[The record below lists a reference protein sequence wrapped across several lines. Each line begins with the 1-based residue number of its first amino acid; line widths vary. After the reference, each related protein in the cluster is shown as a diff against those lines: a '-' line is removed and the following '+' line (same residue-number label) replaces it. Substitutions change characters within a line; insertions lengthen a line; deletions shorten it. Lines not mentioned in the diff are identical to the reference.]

1 MCFPPS
7 TPIGLHLILRLGSLN
22 IGFASLALD
31 FRAQRESWALNIGFG
46 PLTLDFRAQR
56 ESKAILCLFSV
67 AVCFSGRIKAEIPM
81 PKQPLGRQNA
91 GNVLRCRFTIKSRLQ
106 ASVAHIWRTSA
117 SPTTSFVDPNASGC
131 ALARRL
137 PYTFAKLMVNWL
149 RNGYCWA
156 SAMLTGL
163 CCPLPASPGSSSP
176 T

>member
-1 MCFPPS
+1 M
-7 TPIGLHLILRLGSLN
+7 
-22 IGFASLALD
+22 D
-31 FRAQRESWALNIGFG
+31 FHAQRESWALNIGFG

-81 PKQPLGRQNA
+81 PKQPPGRQNA
-91 GNVLRCRFTIKSRLQ
+91 GNALRCRFTIESRLQ
-106 ASVAHIWRTSA
+106 ASVARIWRTSA

-137 PYTFAKLMVNWL
+137 PYTFAKLMVNRL
-149 RNGYCWA
+149 QNGYCWA
-156 SAMLTGL
+156 SALLTGL